1 MTLSPPKGQLS
12 VVSCQWYDHTMSFFQ
27 NFYALLLTSVTFNV
41 TANILLK
48 KGVLSFGGLSGNLTK
63 LFLEISKA
71 AANPFIL
78 AGLGLY
84 GLSFLIWL
92 RVLTFNDLSRAYP
105 IFATIVFMFTT
116 IGSIKFLNEDVS
128 FIRIVGIVV
137 MLFGIF
143 IVARS

>member
-1 MTLSPPKGQLS
+1 M
-12 VVSCQWYDHTMSFFQ
+12 
-27 NFYALLLTSVTFNV
+27 
-41 TANILLK
+41 
-48 KGVLSFGGLSGNLTK
+48 TK
-63 LFLEISKA
+63 LFIEISKA

-78 AGLGLY
+78 IGLGLY

-116 IGSIKFLNEDVS
+116 IGSIKFLNEDIS
-128 FIRIVGIVV
+128 ILRIVGIAV
-137 MLFGIF
+137 MLLGIF

>member
-1 MTLSPPKGQLS
+1 
-12 VVSCQWYDHTMSFFQ
+12 MSFFQ

-63 LFLEISKA
+63 LFLELSKA
-71 AANPFIL
+71 AINPFIL
-78 AGLGLY
+78 IGLGLY

-92 RVLTFNDLSRAYP
+92 RVLTFNDLSRTYP

-116 IGSIKFLNEDVS
+116 IGSIKFLNEDISLLRV
-128 FIRIVGIVV
+128 IGIAV
-137 MLFGIF
+137 MLLGIF